1 MKLLRVFLSVGVVL
15 ALLASSTFAAETRR
29 VATIAEIT
37 GTAEVKIGSG
47 KWAPAKVGMSL
58 TQGDTIRTKAKSMA
72 ILDLDGK
79 ARSAKVEIKENSL
92 LTLAELAE
100 NKAKDT
106 QKTLLD
112 LSLGKILIMVQKLRQ
127 DNSKFE
133 VRTPTSVVGVRGT
146 TFSVAVEAIE

>member
-1 MKLLRVFLSVGVVL
+1 MKLLKVFLSVGVVL

-79 ARSAKVEIKENSL
+79 ARSAKVELKENSL

-112 LSLGKILIMVQKLRQ
+112 LSLGKILIQVHKLRQ

-133 VRTPTSVVGVRGT
+133 VKTPTSIVGVRGT

>member
-47 KWAPAKVGMSL
+47 KWAPAKAGMSL
-58 TQGDTIRTKAKSMA
+58 TQGDAIRTKINSIA

-79 ARSAKVEIKENSL
+79 ARSAKVEMKENSL

-100 NKAKDT
+100 NKAENT

-112 LSLGKILIMVQKLRQ
+112 LSLGKILIQVQKLRQ

-133 VRTPTSVVGVRGT
+133 VKTPTSVVGVRGT